1 ALVYACAW
9 RSLRRGHAAEPWL
22 ALALLVFS
30 MTTLWPVTYLYFD
43 VWVLLAASFAFR
55 LSPPPRALAALGAAF
70 ATILVLST
78 AAVLAA
84 GSSLHATYDLDV
96 GTAAAAPMTGGGLGT
111 DQRGGGGPR
120 GLVWGQG
127 TAGARRGARPAGR
140 PGASVRGATMAV
152 EVRRSGDDTSQL
164 QQRRVSVNGRAVGE
178 PIALQPGWQ
187 TVSVVAPAARWT
199 YGFNLLTL
207 EFSRTLPEPGTG
219 RQLSAGIDRIRIR

>member
-1 ALVYACAW
+1 
-9 RSLRRGHAAEPWL
+9 
-22 ALALLVFS
+22 
-30 MTTLWPVTYLYFD
+30 
-43 VWVLLAASFAFR
+43 
-55 LSPPPRALAALGAAF
+55 

-96 GTAAAAPMTGGGLGT
+96 GTAAAAPMTGGGFGT
-111 DQRGGGGPR
+111 DQRVVEGQRDFVWVEGTAARGRPPPPGP
-120 GLVWGQG
+120 
-127 TAGARRGARPAGR
+127 TAGADSRCAPPLRPRRLG
-140 PGASVRGATMAV
+140 V
-152 EVRRSGDDTSQL
+152 
-164 QQRRVSVNGRAVGE
+164 AVGSGALVGS
-178 PIALQPGWQ
+178 IAVQPGWQ